1 VDLLKGLRLSL
12 TLLMVFLF
20 QTFQV
25 SSNGIGVKDYASLH
39 PNSASLNFF
48 YTILYAIGEGTV
60 KKKL

>member
-1 VDLLKGLRLSL
+1 
-12 TLLMVFLF
+12 MVFLF

-48 YTILYAIGEGTV
+48 YTILYAIGEGTL